1 MSSADPPDHA
11 RLRDPVRRAFTPRAV
26 ANLEAQIIGW
36 VDELL
41 EPLERGQDFDV
52 FEGLAE
58 SLPGAVITGMMGVP
72 PSDRPMFTR
81 WADDLV
87 AGNSALATPEL
98 GEQAVASGQALRDYF
113 ASLIEDRRQSP
124 ADDLI
129 TRLIECNSDGQM
141 NQAELLSA
149 CVLLLFGGL
158 ETTTNLIG
166 NSLLVLAENPEQRT
180 GLVQDPTLMP
190 TAVEELLRLVGP
202 PQGMLRSVVT
212 DTELAGQKLAEG
224 DRILLLIGCANRDE
238 QVFDGPNELD
248 LGRDPNPHLA
258 LAFGIHFCLGAA
270 VARLEARH
278 ALAGVLRRAPEYR
291 VTTKELRW
299 KGGFFIRG
307 LEELSITPR

>member
-1 MSSADPPDHA
+1 
-11 RLRDPVRRAFTPRAV
+11 
-26 ANLEAQIIGW
+26 
-36 VDELL
+36 
-41 EPLERGQDFDV
+41 V

-72 PSDRPMFTR
+72 PSDRPIFTR

-98 GEQAVASGQALRDYF
+98 GDRAVVSGQALRDYF
-113 ASLIEDRRQSP
+113 ASLIEHRRQSP

-158 ETTTNLIG
+158 ETTTNLIA
-166 NSLLVLAENPEQRT
+166 NSLLVLAENPEQRKR
-180 GLVQDPTLMP
+180 LVEDPALMP

-202 PQGMLRSVVT
+202 PQGMLRAVVT
-212 DTELAGQKLAEG
+212 DTELAGQKLAAG

-238 QVFDGPNELD
+238 QVFDGPNGLD

-270 VARLEARH
+270 VARLETRH
-278 ALAGVLRRAPEYR
+278 ALAGVLRRAPDYR
-291 VTTKELRW
+291 VTTEELRW

-307 LEELSITPR
+307 LEELSITTN